1 MLLFVDH
8 EIEFVRDERHLT
20 LVVLDIVVL
29 HLLEQLLHARLAEE
43 LDERLVFRIPL
54 ERSEK
59 EDTSIFLVT
68 LGDELLRFVK
78 QLVYKGFLCVV
89 ETLHI
94 WFELHELLV
103 LALWHRT

>member
-1 MLLFVDH
+1 MLLFVDY

-29 HLLEQLLHARLAEE
+29 HLLEQLFHARLAEE

-54 ERSEK
+54 ECPEK
-59 EDTSIFLVT
+59 EDSTVLLVALGNEFLR
-68 LGDELLRFVK
+68 LIK
-78 QLVYKGFLCVV
+78 QLVYKGFLCVIQTFHV
-89 ETLHI
+89 WL
-94 WFELHELLV
+94 ELHELLV